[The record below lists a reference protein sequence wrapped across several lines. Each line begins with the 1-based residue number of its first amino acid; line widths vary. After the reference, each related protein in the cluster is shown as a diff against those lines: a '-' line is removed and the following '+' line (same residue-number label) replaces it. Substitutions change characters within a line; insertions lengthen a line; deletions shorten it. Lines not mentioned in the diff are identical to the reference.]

1 MGIGSA
7 GGTNIADALYA
18 SIEYLG
24 QAARERR
31 HAVVMVSDNEPTAK
45 GEFTG
50 DDVIRLALET
60 QTIVYSVR
68 FGRDRLGGTL
78 DEPGWIPGAR
88 WVSKIMD
95 ETGGEI
101 IDMAAVGSLQK
112 AMAAVI
118 TRLKQRY
125 TLGYQSTDTRSD
137 RAFREIDV
145 RLSDR
150 AQNPKHRYRIFA
162 RRGYYPAFKSAPP
175 STASP

>member
-1 MGIGSA
+1 M
-7 GGTNIADALYA
+7 Y
-18 SIEYLG
+18 
-24 QAARERR
+24 R
-31 HAVVMVSDNEPTAK
+31 
-45 GEFTG
+45 
-50 DDVIRLALET
+50 
-60 QTIVYSVR
+60 VR
-68 FGRDRLGGTL
+68 FGLDRLGGTL

-101 IDMAAVGSLQK
+101 IDMAAVGSVQK

-145 RLSDR
+145 RLSDG
-150 AQNPKHRYRIFA
+150 AQNPKHPYRIFA